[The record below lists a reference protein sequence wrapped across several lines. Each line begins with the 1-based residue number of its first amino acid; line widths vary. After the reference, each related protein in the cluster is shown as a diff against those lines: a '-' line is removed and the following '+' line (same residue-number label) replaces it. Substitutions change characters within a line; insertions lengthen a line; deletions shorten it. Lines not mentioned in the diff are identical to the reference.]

1 MFGLNFFFLLFL
13 FWILEKQA
21 HKSPQK
27 STSTCVLSIT
37 LEENVATQKDEMSR
51 PPFSKQ
57 SFQKWKNQAGR
68 KQV

>member
-1 MFGLNFFFLLFL
+1 MFGLKLVLLFL

-27 STSTCVLSIT
+27 RTSTCVLSIT
-37 LEENVATQKDEMSR
+37 LEENVANEKDKMSR
-51 PPFSKQ
+51 PAFSKQ
-57 SFQKWKNQAGR
+57 RSQKWKNQAGR